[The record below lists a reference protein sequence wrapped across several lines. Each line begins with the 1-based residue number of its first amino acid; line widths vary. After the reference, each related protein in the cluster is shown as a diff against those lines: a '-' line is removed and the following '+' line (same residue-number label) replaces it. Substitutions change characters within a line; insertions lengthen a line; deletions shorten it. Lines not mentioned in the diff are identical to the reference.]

1 MVVPRHEVAMSAMRA
16 PSRPTLDV
24 RARTARRVGH
34 AFAIP
39 LHAGL
44 LWVVHQLGAW
54 GWPRFLTEDVTEVLG
69 LVTVTLVA
77 SMLAEAVYVVRDRG
91 RIRAFGEVVT
101 ATLGVLVGIQLW
113 VVFPFDFTSY
123 AIDWT
128 GLLRVALL
136 AGIVGSAVGL
146 LVHAPRIV
154 TGRDGPRDRS

>member
-1 MVVPRHEVAMSAMRA
+1 M
-16 PSRPTLDV
+16 
-24 RARTARRVGH
+24 
-34 AFAIP
+34 
-39 LHAGL
+39 
-44 LWVVHQLGAW
+44 
-54 GWPRFLTEDVTEVLG
+54 
-69 LVTVTLVA
+69 
-77 SMLAEAVYVVRDRG
+77 
-91 RIRAFGEVVT
+91 T